1 MDKKLIIPEIQK
13 KNSNKLHRNATLDS
27 TTSSIRLKKVK
38 LYDGLSPLITITKNT
53 NINQI
58 LDFPV
63 FMSVYTNSFQKT
75 EKPSNNK
82 SLSNRKIVLKNINNF
97 KIKNLLIKSQ
107 PETKKELLL
116 PKVTKNASSI
126 NLKINGKGTSNITLK
141 TIQSDIQKYLHRI
154 KKLNFQSSRNY
165 SKPRLKKINNIK
177 LTKFTQRNNSN
188 IKISKNFEKSNKGI
202 TIPDLINIS
211 EIKNKKN
218 ISSSFRLNSK
228 KKIKEINNK
237 LPNGNNN
244 INRNI
249 KIDENNIN
257 NNINRNIKIDGNNI
271 NNNINKNIKIG
282 ENNNN
287 NNENNFEDNKKFYKK
302 EKNIIEKNEEFKENV
317 NKINSE
323 TKSDKVKNIN
333 PIINIKGKITN
344 NLLNKI
350 EINNIDINTNTNNE
364 DINNNKL
371 KEKTKK
377 LSLKF
382 MPKKSLNLKKN
393 KNIEENEDT
402 DTSRTEK
409 EEKISKRRGKLG
421 IRLHNKKANKF
432 YQKYK
437 FLKKMNEEVTRT
449 SINSKINSK
458 MLSKKENLLIN
469 IIEGIR
475 NTIFNGYNKI
485 ITHSKHFLTNSE
497 IKEHMKTYYK
507 EVESD
512 DNFVND
518 FYEKC
523 IFIFYQGIHYK
534 FNCLIG
540 NVSKNYLFEKYES
553 NTIILNS
560 KADNEQLNKN
570 NLITNFKNDKKIQL
584 LRKSQTFGQNPFKRK
599 NNYNSDNFSVD
610 KSVNVKIHFK
620 KSFENLMIIQEYLL
634 KSLPY
639 YNEDH
644 QKLINDQKKLTKRN
658 VKRIREKSRRFQ
670 ITDNFKKFFKKN
682 SFNAFAFPGTMIKRK
697 GGRRKGSILSL
708 ETVRQTIRIQSNLKG
723 DPRESSFSILKQ
735 KNFFKKLNTINEC
748 INENE
753 NQNEKH
759 SSEKEL
765 GEINEEVKKLETIYL
780 ELIKDIFEGNIKQ
793 FKSFFTNNKKLID
806 INQNL
811 IDGNTLL
818 IMAVKEGNF
827 QIAKFLCEEEA
838 DVNIQNVDGNTALHY
853 AIGKQF
859 YSIADILTTYG
870 AKEDLL
876 NLRGFSP
883 WDCIENNVD

>member
-1 MDKKLIIPEIQK
+1 M
-13 KNSNKLHRNATLDS
+13 
-27 TTSSIRLKKVK
+27 
-38 LYDGLSPLITITKNT
+38 
-53 NINQI
+53 
-58 LDFPV
+58 
-63 FMSVYTNSFQKT
+63 
-75 EKPSNNK
+75 
-82 SLSNRKIVLKNINNF
+82 
-97 KIKNLLIKSQ
+97 
-107 PETKKELLL
+107 
-116 PKVTKNASSI
+116 
-126 NLKINGKGTSNITLK
+126 
-141 TIQSDIQKYLHRI
+141 
-154 KKLNFQSSRNY
+154 
-165 SKPRLKKINNIK
+165 
-177 LTKFTQRNNSN
+177 TKFTQRNNSN

-287 NNENNFEDNKKFYKK
+287 NENNIEDNKKFYEK

-382 MPKKSLNLKKN
+382 KPKKSLNLKKN

-475 NTIFNGYNKI
+475 NTIFIGYNKI

-497 IKEHMKTYYK
+497 IQEHKKTYYK

-570 NLITNFKNDKKIQL
+570 NLITNFKNDKKVQL